1 MGSLGPKLASA
12 VYWSPTWPYK
22 SSLTGISSKDL
33 GNGYQNSSKKQWN
46 QQLGASLALFDVA
59 AAVLKAS
66 GNPKDKSKVAEA
78 MKTLSVQT
86 PLGTLKWGSGPVP
99 NVVATPIIGGQW
111 LKSTRYPVDF
121 TICENSSDPNV
132 PIAGKLSPYGG

>member
-1 MGSLGPKLASA
+1 MTTSTLASA

-33 GNGYQNSSKKQWN
+33 ASGYESSTKRQWN

-66 GNPKDKSKVAEA
+66 GNPKDKTKVANA
-78 MKTLSVQT
+78 MKTLSVET
-86 PLGTLKWGSGPVP
+86 PIGNLKWGTGPVP

-111 LKSTRYPVDF
+111 LKASKYPVDF
-121 TICENSSDPNV
+121 TICENSSDPNIPV
-132 PIAGKLSPYGG
+132 AGTLKPYGT